1 MHHTNIIKL
10 FFNDKYSSP
19 TFSYLASKINKPMNK
34 KLLLILVTAILY
46 WILANYIPYG
56 LYFILPINLFVT
68 FLHEFGHA
76 FFALISGGYVHEIRI
91 QANGAGHALTSGGF
105 TPLILMGGYIGSAI
119 FGNLLLYIGLN
130 KPKTS
135 IITLYVLI
143 GILLFTAIFWFSS
156 FFTTILLI
164 LFSAG
169 AIWLSKRT
177 KNFVANLLIIIG
189 TSSII
194 YIITDYNVGPS
205 SDIAKFSTIIPLLPQ
220 SIWALLWLGIVIYM
234 TYKTLYF
241 SLKK

>member
-1 MHHTNIIKL
+1 
-10 FFNDKYSSP
+10 
-19 TFSYLASKINKPMNK
+19 MNK
-34 KLLLILVTAILY
+34 KLLLILVSAILY
-46 WILANYIPYG
+46 WVLANYIPYG
-56 LYFILPINLFVT
+56 LYIILPINLFVT

-76 FFALISGGYVHEIRI
+76 FFTLITGGYVHEVMI
-91 QANGAGHALTSGGF
+91 QPNGAGYAVTSGGF

-135 IITLYVLI
+135 IFTLYVLI

-156 FFTTILLI
+156 FFTTILLM
-164 LFSAG
+164 LFSAA
-169 AIWLSKRT
+169 AIWLSKRS
-177 KNFVANLLIIIG
+177 KSFVADLLIIIG

-220 SIWALLWLGIVIYM
+220 AVWALLWLSIVIYM
-234 TYKTLYF
+234 TYKTLYY